1 MNQLVPKSV
10 NFSDLVKTS
19 GTTLSLDIQSKMV
32 DHLNETFTETEQQWY
47 IANLF
52 VYMHYHPTQD
62 YPINLEHVFKMLG
75 FAHKKNAKRTLEN
88 NFTENDDY
96 KTLVL
101 PTEQQK
107 ANDNRGGHNK
117 ETIMLN
123 IDTFKNLCM
132 MVKTDKGK
140 AIRKYYVKL
149 ENIYNKIIKED
160 IDEQK
165 TLLKLEMEKRQKLLT
180 QDLEDKHKA
189 DQLKLR
195 EKTLLEQF
203 PKNTLCVYIGIIGN
217 TSTIGERLV
226 KFGIS
231 NDLNTRV
238 GVHKNTYQ
246 NFCLVYAFKVDNHI
260 HIENEIK
267 SHPTLK
273 RIKRSII
280 INNKSYTELIA
291 LNDEFTLDKIK
302 DYVKEIITNTQYN
315 LKNYQALIDKY
326 DDLQSVNFK
335 LNDTINELND
345 KITKYEKNQ
354 TPDIEK
360 TFIAASG
367 KYKPTKGFY
376 SLYAFQTTNHDH
388 GLDTFKVGMCR
399 KRDLEHRTTVYKMSD
414 PNGNMAYTV
423 TASLPL
429 SEKIMLFLC
438 KKYATFLR
446 DNTFECEIG
455 TINHILNS
463 TSKLEELINNYS
475 IEQLLDFL
483 DKQSDN
489 DNGNPENTT
498 LQKARRPVVQLN
510 KDTKEV
516 IATYPS
522 LVAAGKG
529 VGCSDTAVGIALRN
543 KSLCK
548 GFLFAYSGISVE
560 DQMKDQPVLKIN
572 CSTAERVRFD
582 NIAAAARDIGISA
595 PGLRQ
600 RILTNCHRD
609 GFHWV
614 FDKNA
619 THYT

>member
-1 MNQLVPKSV
+1 MNQLIPKSV
-10 NFSDLVKTS
+10 NFNELVKTS
-19 GTTLSLDIQSKMV
+19 KTTFSLDLQTRFV
-32 DHLNETFTETEQQWY
+32 EHLNKEFTEEEQQWY

-52 VYMHYHPTQD
+52 IYMHYHPTQD

-88 NFTENDDY
+88 NFTENEDY

-107 ANDNRGGHNK
+107 STDNRGGHNR

-132 MVKTDKGK
+132 MVKTDQGK

-160 IDEQK
+160 IDEK
-165 TLLKLEMEKRQKLLT
+165 QKLLT

-203 PKNTLCVYIGIIGN
+203 PKNTLCVYLGIIGN
-217 TSTIGERLV
+217 TSTIGERLI

-231 NDLNTRV
+231 NDLNTRI

-267 SHPTLK
+267 SHATLK
-273 RIKRSII
+273 KRIRSVI

-291 LNDEFTLDKIK
+291 LNDEFIVEKIEE
-302 DYVKEIITNTQYN
+302 YIKEIITNTQYN
-315 LKNYQALIDKY
+315 LKNYQSLINKY
-326 DDLQSVNFK
+326 DDLKNVNFK
-335 LNDTINELND
+335 LNDTINELQD
-345 KITKYEKNQ
+345 KITKYEKNK
-354 TPDIEK
+354 TSDAEK
-360 TFIAASG
+360 TFITASST
-367 KYKPTKGFY
+367 YNPTKGFY
-376 SLYAFQTTNHDH
+376 LLYAFQSTNHDN
-388 GLDTFKVGMCR
+388 GINLFKVGLCR
-399 KRDLEHRTTVYKMSD
+399 KRDLEHRTTVYKMCD
-414 PNGNMAYTV
+414 PNGTIAYKV
-423 TASLPL
+423 TAILPL
-429 SEKIMLFLC
+429 SEKILLFLC

-446 DNTFECEIG
+446 DNTFECEFG
-455 TINHILNS
+455 TIQHILDS
-463 TSKLEELINNYS
+463 TSKIEELINNHS
-475 IEQLLDFL
+475 IDKLLDFL
-483 DKQSDN
+483 NQQTDNASD
-489 DNGNPENTT
+489 NPENVTV
-498 LQKARRPVVQLN
+498 QKAKRPVVQLN
-510 KDTKEV
+510 KDTKEI

-522 LVAAGKG
+522 LVAAGKAI
-529 VGCSDTAVGIALRN
+529 GCSDTAVGVALRN
-543 KSLCK
+543 KTLCK

-560 DQMKDQPVLKIN
+560 DQMKDQPVIKIN

-582 NIAAAARDIGISA
+582 NIASAARDIGISP

-600 RILTNCHRD
+600 RILTQVHRD
-609 GFHWV
+609 GFHWM
-614 FDKNA
+614 FDKDA
-619 THYT
+619 THYN